1 MFGRDNT
8 VTKKESLDVLDVMLK
23 ALAEIDGSTKV
34 VEEMLLKSCEA
45 YKRAADDYYGGI
57 QTEIEIRKNRYKILE
72 DEVKSLNADRDRLD
86 SELGEALVNGD
97 EKAEADAE
105 QKLQEVDR
113 KLFDIKRRQ
122 ELFLNAKVP
131 TGNNVLFAEL
141 EKRYAEFETAVG
153 KYGKF
158 IEELHNATDK
168 SIGQL
173 QKLTSVFCR
182 GAVYAE
188 GKDGLDK
195 LACDPMKLAIGNYND
210 VYMTFWKYDMNKLRK
225 CHEGKA
231 IMSEVMG

>member
-23 ALAEIDGSTKV
+23 ALAEINSSTKV

-45 YKRAADDYYGGI
+45 YKRAAEDYYGGI
-57 QTEIEIRKNRYKILE
+57 QKEIEARKGRYKVLE
-72 DEVKSLNADRDRLD
+72 DEVKSLNADRDLLD

-113 KLFDIKRRQ
+113 KLSDIKRRQ
-122 ELFLNAKVP
+122 EIFLNAKAP
-131 TGNNVLFAEL
+131 TGNNVMFAEL
-141 EKRYAEFETAVG
+141 EKRYEEFETAVG

-158 IEELHNATDK
+158 IEELTNAK
-168 SIGQL
+168 NESRKQL
-173 QKLTSVFCR
+173 EKLTKVFCR
-182 GAVYAE
+182 GAVFV
-188 GKDGLDK
+188 DGEDGMSD
-195 LACDPMKLAIGNYND
+195 LATDPMGLVVKNYSD